1 MFHVNLFGKFCS
13 KISYMNK
20 FSIHLKEL
28 RHEKNETRK
37 ELAEILNVSVRTI
50 SYWELGKRE
59 CGFDM
64 LIMIAKH
71 FNVSIDYL
79 LGITIE

>member
-1 MFHVNLFGKFCS
+1 
-13 KISYMNK
+13 MNK

-28 RHEKNETRK
+28 RLEKNETRK
-37 ELAEILNVSVRTI
+37 ELAEILNVSERTI
-50 SYWELGKRE
+50 SYWELGQRE

-64 LIMIAKH
+64 LILISKH

-79 LGITIE
+79 LGTAIE